1 MNWRNAL
8 LVLCVAIIWVSCSS
22 DDDPLIP
29 GVVVPPRDLAEVAAE
44 DDAEIQE
51 YLQTHFYNYEEFLTP
66 PPNFD
71 FQIRIDTIA
80 GENADKIPLSQQVS
94 SAVVPVTPEEL
105 SLDQES
111 GAVPHTYYFLEA
123 RAGAGI
129 QPTTGDSVLL
139 RYKGL
144 YLDGVAFDATPD
156 YNWQALPFFLKG
168 YREAM
173 TQFSSGTQESFT
185 INPDGT
191 AGFEDNGVGML
202 IIPSGL
208 GYFNN
213 TAQGSIREFAPL
225 IFTIDLGLVVEDTDT
240 DNDGIPNVLEDV
252 NGNGDYFDDNTD
264 SDWEANNFQL
274 PAADFRDSDDD
285 ADGIL
290 TRDEI
295 IITEDGIV
303 FPDSD
308 GDGIPDYR
316 DRDS

>member
-1 MNWRNAL
+1 MRWKNVVLVVLVAAL
-8 LVLCVAIIWVSCSS
+8 WIGCG
-22 DDDPLIP
+22 DDDEPLIP

-44 DDAEIQE
+44 DDAELQE
-51 YLQTHFYNYEEFLTP
+51 YLQTHFYNYEEFQAP
-66 PPNFD
+66 PMDFD

-80 GENADKIPLSQQVS
+80 GENADKIPLIQQVS
-94 SAVVPVTPEEL
+94 SAIVPVTPEEL
-105 SLDQES
+105 NLEQQS
-111 GAVPHTYYFLEA
+111 GPIPHTYYYLEA
-123 RAGAGI
+123 RAGEGI

-139 RYKGL
+139 RYQGL

-173 TQFSSGTQESFT
+173 TKFTSGTEDSFT

-191 AGFEDNGVGML
+191 AGFGNNGVGVMF
-202 IIPSGL
+202 IPSGL

-213 TAQGSIREFAPL
+213 TAQGIREFAPL
-225 IFTIDLGLVVEDTDT
+225 IFTIDLGLVVEETDT
-240 DNDGIPNVLEDV
+240 DNDGIPNFLEDV

-264 SDWEANNFQL
+264 SDWEQNNFQL
-274 PAADFRDSDDD
+274 PAADFRDPDDD
-285 ADGIL
+285 ADGVD

-295 IITEDGIV
+295 IITETGIQ

-308 GDGIPDYR
+308 GDGTPDYR